1 MESLNIDTD
10 GNMLVIDAEDNFN
23 LDMQEAQDVNKLFK
37 QLGIKA

>member
-10 GNMLVIDAEDNFN
+10 GNMLVIDAEDNFD

>member
-10 GNMLVIDAEDNFN
+10 GNMLVIDAEDDFD